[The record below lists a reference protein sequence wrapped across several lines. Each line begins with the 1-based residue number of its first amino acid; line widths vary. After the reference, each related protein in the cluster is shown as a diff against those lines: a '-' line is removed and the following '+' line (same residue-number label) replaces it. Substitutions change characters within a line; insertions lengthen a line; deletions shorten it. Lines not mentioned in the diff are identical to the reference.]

1 MPASRPHNHPSR
13 PQADPEQHARFRGKP
28 VSPELRR
35 HLGGPKSTSYDK
47 RASGSMAASAGPNR
61 PRTMRPLHN
70 STVTS
75 ANPKLTPSNMPAS
88 VENLFPLSS
97 ATTHVAPTAI
107 CNRKTTAT
115 SPWRPHTPPTPWHQA
130 DTMTSGAPFPPPS
143 QARPSSPLQ
152 IPDPYGS
159 QLVGRACVDQ
169 VVADFSPTRIQ
180 TRKPAWSTVTNPLRG
195 NLVPADHIC
204 CPTWQHFHFTTD
216 LPQLTAFTSPFSR
229 PGATRFSPHDRHAK
243 PCLRSDWARREADP
257 NRPPGLLPM
266 RPIRTW
272 PKPCLEGNRLRGNPV
287 HNATIYHLSWQHPRR
302 VTEKPQL
309 AGRCRGHEGCTPQ
322 GRHEAPAAAPPESVH
337 LPICP

>member
-1 MPASRPHNHPSR
+1 
-13 PQADPEQHARFRGKP
+13 
-28 VSPELRR
+28 
-35 HLGGPKSTSYDK
+35 
-47 RASGSMAASAGPNR
+47 MA
-61 PRTMRPLHN
+61 T
-70 STVTS
+70 
-75 ANPKLTPSNMPAS
+75 
-88 VENLFPLSS
+88 
-97 ATTHVAPTAI
+97 TAI

-115 SPWRPHTPPTPWHQA
+115 SSPRPHTPQHHGIGATPWHQEQ
-130 DTMTSGAPFPPPS
+130 PS
-143 QARPSSPLQ
+143 PSPARFIS
-152 IPDPYGS
+152 I
-159 QLVGRACVDQ
+159 
-169 VVADFSPTRIQ
+169 ADFSPTRIQ

-272 PKPCLEGNRLRGNPV
+272 PKPCMGNRLRGNPV
-287 HNATIYHLSWQHPRR
+287 HNATIYHLSWQYPRR

-322 GRHEAPAAAPPESVH
+322 GRHEAPAAAPPGVSASPN
-337 LPICP
+337 LPMDPCWDTLSASI

>member
-1 MPASRPHNHPSR
+1 MTP
-13 PQADPEQHARFRGKP
+13 G
-28 VSPELRR
+28 R
-35 HLGGPKSTSYDK
+35 HHDIRCDL
-47 RASGSMAASAGPNR
+47 
-61 PRTMRPLHN
+61 
-70 STVTS
+70 
-75 ANPKLTPSNMPAS
+75 
-88 VENLFPLSS
+88 
-97 ATTHVAPTAI
+97 
-107 CNRKTTAT
+107 
-115 SPWRPHTPPTPWHQA
+115 
-130 DTMTSGAPFPPPS
+130 PPS
-143 QARPSSPLQ
+143 QARLSSPLQ
-152 IPDPYGS
+152 IPDPHGS

-272 PKPCLEGNRLRGNPV
+272 PKPCMGNRLRGNPV

-302 VTEKPQL
+302 ATEKPQL

-337 LPICP
+337 LPICPWTLVGTPGAHRSEIEAKQLLPLRTTGLRASHLPPHVAADALAHHNSTPSHDPHEWIVSLQPC

>member
-1 MPASRPHNHPSR
+1 MSE
-13 PQADPEQHARFRGKP
+13 QAWMCCSERYAAPRLRLRGRLGRFRADL
-28 VSPELRR
+28 VRCDLSPNPQPPRQ
-35 HLGGPKSTSYDK
+35 D
-47 RASGSMAASAGPNR
+47 PNR
-61 PRTMRPLHN
+61 PRTVCR
-70 STVTS
+70 STPPTNHPGGLKP
-75 ANPKLTPSNMPAS
+75 APSNKSAS
-88 VENLFPLSS
+88 VENLFPLSPA
-97 ATTHVAPTAI
+97 ATPCGT
-107 CNRKTTAT
+107 NRNLQQKNHSNFTVT
-115 SPWRPHTPPTPWHQA
+115 SPHSPN
-130 DTMTSGAPFPPPS
+130 TMTPGRHHDIRCDLPPS
-143 QARPSSPLQ
+143 QARLSSPLQ
-152 IPDPYGS
+152 IPDPHGS

-180 TRKPAWSTVTNPLRG
+180 TRKPVWSTVTNPLRG

-204 CPTWQHFHFTTD
+204 CPTWQHLHFTTD
-216 LPQLTAFTSPFSR
+216 LPQLTAFTPPFSR

-272 PKPCLEGNRLRGNPV
+272 PKPCMGNRLRGNPV

-309 AGRCRGHEGCTPQ
+309 AGRCRCHEGCTPQ

-337 LPICP
+337 LPICPWTVVGAP

>member
-1 MPASRPHNHPSR
+1 
-13 PQADPEQHARFRGKP
+13 
-28 VSPELRR
+28 
-35 HLGGPKSTSYDK
+35 
-47 RASGSMAASAGPNR
+47 MA
-61 PRTMRPLHN
+61 T
-70 STVTS
+70 
-75 ANPKLTPSNMPAS
+75 
-88 VENLFPLSS
+88 
-97 ATTHVAPTAI
+97 TAI

-115 SPWRPHTPPTPWHQA
+115 SSPRPHTPQHHGIGATPWHQEQ
-130 DTMTSGAPFPPPS
+130 PS
-143 QARPSSPLQ
+143 PSPARFIS
-152 IPDPYGS
+152 I
-159 QLVGRACVDQ
+159 
-169 VVADFSPTRIQ
+169 ADFSPTRIQ

-204 CPTWQHFHFTTD
+204 CPTWQHLHFTTD

-272 PKPCLEGNRLRGNPV
+272 PKPCMGNRLRGNPV
-287 HNATIYHLSWQHPRR
+287 HNATIYHLSWQYPRR

-337 LPICP
+337 LPICPWTLVGTPGAHRSEIEARQLLPLRTTGLRASRLPPHVAADALAHHNSTPSHDPHEWIVSLQPC

>member
-61 PRTMRPLHN
+61 PRTMRPLPD
-70 STVTS
+70 STAASVR
-75 ANPKLTPSNMPAS
+75 PKPTPSNKPAS
-88 VENLFPLSS
+88 VENLFPRSS
-97 ATTHVAPTAI
+97 AATPCGT
-107 CNRKTTAT
+107 NRNLQQENHSNFTVT
-115 SPWRPHTPPTPWHQA
+115 SPHSPN
-130 DTMTSGAPFPPPS
+130 TMTPGRHHDIRCDLPPS
-143 QARPSSPLQ
+143 QARLSSPLQ
-152 IPDPYGS
+152 IPDPHGS

-243 PCLRSDWARREADP
+243 PCPRSDWHGGRQTRIGRRVYCRCVQSVHGP
-257 NRPPGLLPM
+257 NRAWGTGFVEILFTTQPST
-266 RPIRTW
+266 IS
-272 PKPCLEGNRLRGNPV
+272 RGSI
-287 HNATIYHLSWQHPRR
+287 HGA
-302 VTEKPQL
+302 
-309 AGRCRGHEGCTPQ
+309 
-322 GRHEAPAAAPPESVH
+322 
-337 LPICP
+337 

>member
-130 DTMTSGAPFPPPS
+130 DTMTSGAPFPPPIS
-143 QARPSSPLQ
+143 GATFLPIADSRSVRIPAGRTGVRRPGCRRFQSHTD
-152 IPDPYGS
+152 PDP
-159 QLVGRACVDQ
+159 QACVVDRDQ
-169 VVADFSPTRIQ
+169 SPPWKSRSRRSHLLPHVAALSLH
-180 TRKPAWSTVTNPLRG
+180 NG
-195 NLVPADHIC
+195 
-204 CPTWQHFHFTTD
+204 FTTAHSFHI
-216 LPQLTAFTSPFSR
+216 PVFTS
-229 PGATRFSPHDRHAK
+229 
-243 PCLRSDWARREADP
+243 
-257 NRPPGLLPM
+257 
-266 RPIRTW
+266 
-272 PKPCLEGNRLRGNPV
+272 
-287 HNATIYHLSWQHPRR
+287 
-302 VTEKPQL
+302 
-309 AGRCRGHEGCTPQ
+309 RCYSFLTP
-322 GRHEAPAAAPPESVH
+322 
-337 LPICP
+337 